1 MNRILPIAMALMM
14 AMGVP
19 ASAFAADSDSTVSI
33 QQVRNA
39 TVKVIYGDQVFMVD
53 PMLAEKGA
61 YPGFPNTYRSHL
73 RNPLVDL
80 PRPAEELI
88 ADVDAVIL
96 THTHLDHWD
105 PAAQAILA
113 KGIPVFVQDN
123 DDATL
128 LKDQGFQDVRVLAD
142 NVTFNGV
149 RITRTGG
156 RHGSEE
162 MYRDETMAKALGA
175 VMGFVFQKPN
185 AKTVYI
191 AGDTVWESDVPKT
204 IAAFTPEVIVLNTGD
219 ARVDGFEGGI
229 IMGKED
235 TLRVHTLAPKAKIV
249 AVHMDSINHMTVS
262 RADFRD
268 YVAETN
274 IADAVLIP
282 EDGEI
287 INF

>member
-1 MNRILPIAMALMM
+1 MNKILPIAMGLMM
-14 AMGVP
+14 TMGVP
-19 ASAFAADSDSTVSI
+19 ASVFASDSHSAVSI

-53 PMLAEKGA
+53 PMLAKKGA
-61 YPGFPNTYRSHL
+61 YPGFPKTYRSHL

-105 PAAQAILA
+105 PAAQTVLT
-113 KGIPVFVQDN
+113 KSVPVFVQDK
-123 DDATL
+123 DDAAL
-128 LKDQGFQDVRVLAD
+128 LKKQGFQDVRVLTD
-142 NVTFNGV
+142 SVTFNGV
-149 RITRTGG
+149 QITRTGG

-162 MYRDETMAKALGA
+162 MYRDKAMAGLLGS
-175 VMGFVFQKPN
+175 VMGFVFQKAN
-185 AKTVYI
+185 EKTVYV
-191 AGDTVWESDVPKT
+191 AGDTVWESDVQKAITTFKPD
-204 IAAFTPEVIVLNTGD
+204 VIVLNTGD
-219 ARVDGFEGGI
+219 ARVDGFDGGI

-235 TLRVHTLAPKAKIV
+235 TLRVHTLAPKAKLV

-262 RADFRD
+262 RADLRD
-268 YVAETN
+268 YVAEKN

-282 EDGEI
+282 EDGEL